1 MDRISI
7 GRLVPAAAL
16 ALLGAAVSPAGA
28 DGVHLSAELPAAL
41 PIDAPQTQRFGYGMM
56 PSIGV
61 FISPIPGVDTGVRGR
76 AGALSDRAEMDE
88 TLRDVGVGGFA
99 GGALAVRARPGRW
112 IGLPGLGGWIEVAGG
127 AAITGPELRPSY
139 EVAMGWRVDLGR
151 FSAGPAARYLYIAGL
166 GDSLDPRGAH
176 LALLGI
182 DLGFVADN
190 GRSQSLDVGLV
201 TARAPVVVPPRSVQ
215 PVARARPAVLV
226 VTADIDRLIDVEE
239 PCPLAVPDAD
249 EGCSLPDDVVVH
261 FDRITLAE
269 RVLFDLNR
277 ARVKS
282 RGQQALQQIAA
293 AWHTHP
299 YWTAMR
305 IEGHADERGPERY
318 NQELSELRAARV
330 FAALVELG
338 VPAEALSSEGFGS
351 SQPLDEGGS
360 PEALDR
366 NRRVEFVIEWGP
378 KPRELP

>member
-1 MDRISI
+1 
-7 GRLVPAAAL
+7 
-16 ALLGAAVSPAGA
+16 LGAAVSTAGA
-28 DGVHLSAELPAAL
+28 DGVHLTAELPAAV
-41 PIDAPQTQRFGYGMM
+41 PIDAPQSQRFGYGTM

-61 FISPIPGVDTGVRGR
+61 FISPIPGVDAGVRGR
-76 AGALSDRAEMDE
+76 GGALSDRAEMDE
-88 TLRDVGVGGFA
+88 TLRAVGVGGYA
-99 GGALAVRARPGRW
+99 GGSLAVRARPGTW

-127 AAITGPELRPSY
+127 GAITGPELRPSY
-139 EVAMGWRVDLGR
+139 EVAVGWRVDLGR

-182 DLGFVADN
+182 DVGFVAD
-190 GRSQSLDVGLV
+190 GRSRSIEVAPV
-201 TARAPVVVPPRSVQ
+201 TAWIPAVPSAQ
-215 PVARARPAVLV
+215 PVARARPAVLA
-226 VTADIDRLIDVEE
+226 VTADVDRLIDVEE
-239 PCPLAVPDAD
+239 PCPLAVPNAN

-277 ARVKS
+277 ARVKH
-282 RGQQALQQIAA
+282 RGKEALRQIAM

-305 IEGHADERGPERY
+305 IEGHADQRGPERY

-338 VPAEALSSEGFGS
+338 VPAEVLSSEGFGS
-351 SQPLDEGGS
+351 STPVDSGS
-360 PEALDR
+360 SLEALDR